1 MTGRILRPW
10 VSANATRLVLYII
23 YFPRTPHMRPLALQ
37 GQALPDYGA
46 TRGNAVDAETPSPA
60 TAPEFRKLIEE
71 NDREWRT
78 AKGVAWAVGLHL

>member
-1 MTGRILRPW
+1 
-10 VSANATRLVLYII
+10 
-23 YFPRTPHMRPLALQ
+23 MRPLALQ

-78 AKGVAWAVGLHL
+78 AKGVAWAVGLHLYVGLTTNSRSVAQLTPARH